1 MSHSTRFNTRRLQGS
16 ILHDFYNCCERVF
29 RRIATDIN
37 GAVWGISESWYK
49 ELLYRMTIEIA
60 GIRPQVISENLAAEL
75 DDYLSFRHIFR
86 NIYGFEL
93 KGERL
98 DRLVSKFNRVSRSFI
113 SEIGEFLRKMEKD
126 KM

>member
-1 MSHSTRFNTRRLQGS
+1 
-16 ILHDFYNCCERVF
+16 
-29 RRIATDIN
+29 
-37 GAVWGISESWYK
+37 
-49 ELLYRMTIEIA
+49 MTIEIA